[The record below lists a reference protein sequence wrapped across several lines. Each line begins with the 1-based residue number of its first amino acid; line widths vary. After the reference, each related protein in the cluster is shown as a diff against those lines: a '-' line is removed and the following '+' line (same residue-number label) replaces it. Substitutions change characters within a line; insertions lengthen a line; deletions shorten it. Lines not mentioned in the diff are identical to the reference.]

1 MDSILSTVLSA
12 FTHNPIFVLAIIAYI
27 VFSFLKSSK
36 TEDADEY
43 ETSGAEKTWED
54 MEREYG
60 ISIERKIDEPA
71 VDNASND
78 AVYRSPDTQTSY
90 KQSIEQPKKEQS
102 IKEQSIKEQPKKLEE
117 RKVSTSKA
125 VAISSLTERLAE
137 FKRQKAMEE
146 VKMPLVDV
154 ETHTKPVTKKARKSR
169 HDIKEGMKWAFILE
183 KPKALR
189 HRAR

>member
-1 MDSILSTVLSA
+1 MDSILSTILSA

-36 TEDADEY
+36 NEDADEY

-102 IKEQSIKEQPKKLEE
+102 IKEQPKKLEE

-137 FKRQKAMEE
+137 FKHQKAME
-146 VKMPLVDV
+146 VGKMPLVDV

>member
-60 ISIERKIDEPA
+60 ISIERKIEEPS
-71 VDNASND
+71 VNATSND
-78 AVYRSPDTQTSY
+78 AVYQSSNTQISY
-90 KQSIEQPKKEQS
+90 NQSAEQPKKEQ
-102 IKEQSIKEQPKKLEE
+102 PKQREE
-117 RKVSTSKA
+117 HKVSTSKTVA
-125 VAISSLTERLAE
+125 VSTLTERLAE

-146 VKMPLVDV
+146 VKIPLVDI
-154 ETHTKPVTKKARKSR
+154 ENHAKTVTTKARKSR

>member
-1 MDSILSTVLSA
+1 MDSILSTILSA

-43 ETSGAEKTWED
+43 ENSGAEKTWED

-60 ISIERKIDEPA
+60 ISIERKIEEPA
-71 VDNASND
+71 VDNASNSSL
-78 AVYRSPDTQTSY
+78 AER
-90 KQSIEQPKKEQS
+90 
-102 IKEQSIKEQPKKLEE
+102 LEE
-117 RKVSTSKA
+117 
-125 VAISSLTERLAE
+125 
-137 FKRQKAMEE
+137 FKHQKAMERG
-146 VKMPLVDV
+146 KMPLVDI
-154 ETHTKPVTKKARKSR
+154 ETHTKPVTKKVRKSR

-189 HRAR
+189 HRTR

>member
-60 ISIERKIDEPA
+60 ISIERKIEEPP
-71 VDNASND
+71 VNATSND
-78 AVYRSPDTQTSY
+78 AVYQSPNTQISY
-90 KQSIEQPKKEQS
+90 NQSIEQSLYLMKIFLEYYQS
-102 IKEQSIKEQPKKLEE
+102 
-117 RKVSTSKA
+117 
-125 VAISSLTERLAE
+125 RL
-137 FKRQKAMEE
+137 QN
-146 VKMPLVDV
+146 
-154 ETHTKPVTKKARKSR
+154 TKPEKK
-169 HDIKEGMKWAFILE
+169 ILMIYQLFIG
-183 KPKALR
+183 KKQV
-189 HRAR
+189 

>member
-1 MDSILSTVLSA
+1 MDSILSTILSA

-36 TEDADEY
+36 TEDANEY
-43 ETSGAEKTWED
+43 ESSSAEKTWED

-60 ISIERKIDEPA
+60 ISIERKIEEPP
-71 VDNASND
+71 VNATSND
-78 AVYRSPDTQTSY
+78 AVYQSPDTQTSY
-90 KQSIEQPKKEQS
+90 KQSIEQTK
-102 IKEQSIKEQPKKLEE
+102 KEQPKKLEE

-137 FKRQKAMEE
+137 FKHQKAME
-146 VKMPLVDV
+146 VGKMPLVDV

>member
-60 ISIERKIDEPA
+60 ISIERKIEEPS
-71 VDNASND
+71 VNATSND
-78 AVYRSPDTQTSY
+78 VVYQSSNTQISY
-90 KQSIEQPKKEQS
+90 NQSAEQPKKEQ
-102 IKEQSIKEQPKKLEE
+102 PKKEE
-117 RKVSTSKA
+117 PKQREEHTVSTSKTVA
-125 VAISSLTERLAE
+125 VSTLTERLAE

-146 VKMPLVDV
+146 VRVPLVDV
-154 ETHTKPVTKKARKSR
+154 ETHTKSVTKKARKSR

>member
-36 TEDADEY
+36 TEDSDEY
-43 ETSGAEKTWED
+43 ESSGAEKTWED

-60 ISIERKIDEPA
+60 ISIERKIEEPA
-71 VDNASND
+71 VDNAS
-78 AVYRSPDTQTSY
+78 
-90 KQSIEQPKKEQS
+90 
-102 IKEQSIKEQPKKLEE
+102 KKLEE

-125 VAISSLTERLAE
+125 VAISSLTERLEE
-137 FKRQKAMEE
+137 FKHQKAMERG
-146 VKMPLVDV
+146 KMPLVDI
-154 ETHTKPVTKKARKSR
+154 ETHTKPVTKKVRKSR

>member
-1 MDSILSTVLSA
+1 MDSILSTILSA
-12 FTHNPIFVLAIIAYI
+12 FTHNPIFVLAVIAYI

-36 TEDADEY
+36 NEDADEY
-43 ETSGAEKTWED
+43 ENSGAEKTWED

-60 ISIERKIDEPA
+60 ISIERKIEEPSF
-71 VDNASND
+71 NATSND
-78 AVYRSPDTQTSY
+78 TVHQLPNTQISY
-90 KQSIEQPKKEQS
+90 QQSAEQPKKEQ
-102 IKEQSIKEQPKKLEE
+102 PKKREE
-117 RKVSTSKA
+117 HKVSTSKTVA
-125 VAISSLTERLAE
+125 VSTLTERLAE

-146 VKMPLVDV
+146 VKIPFVDV
-154 ETHTKPVTKKARKSR
+154 ETHTKPVTKKARKSC

>member
-1 MDSILSTVLSA
+1 MDSILSTVLSD

-36 TEDADEY
+36 TEDTDEY

-60 ISIERKIDEPA
+60 ISIERKIEESP
-71 VDNASND
+71 VNATSND
-78 AVYRSPDTQTSY
+78 AVYQSSNTQISY
-90 KQSIEQPKKEQS
+90 NQSAEQPKKEQ
-102 IKEQSIKEQPKKLEE
+102 PKQREE
-117 RKVSTSKA
+117 HKVSTSKTVA
-125 VAISSLTERLAE
+125 VSTLTERLAE

-146 VKMPLVDV
+146 VKIPLVDV
-154 ETHTKPVTKKARKSR
+154 ETHAKTVTTKARKSR

>member
-1 MDSILSTVLSA
+1 MDSILSTILSA

-60 ISIERKIDEPA
+60 ISIERKIEEPP
-71 VDNASND
+71 VNATSND
-78 AVYRSPDTQTSY
+78 AGYQSSNTQISYNRSA
-90 KQSIEQPKKEQS
+90 EQPKKEQ
-102 IKEQSIKEQPKKLEE
+102 PKQREE
-117 RKVSTSKA
+117 HKVSTSKTVA
-125 VAISSLTERLAE
+125 VSTLTERLAE
-137 FKRQKAMEE
+137 FKRQKAME
-146 VKMPLVDV
+146 DV

>member
-1 MDSILSTVLSA
+1 MDSILSTILSA
-12 FTHNPIFVLAIIAYI
+12 FTHNPIFVLAAITYI

-36 TEDADEY
+36 NEDADEY

-60 ISIERKIDEPA
+60 ISIERKIEEPP
-71 VDNASND
+71 VNATSND
-78 AVYRSPDTQTSY
+78 TVYQSPNTQISY
-90 KQSIEQPKKEQS
+90 KQSAEQPKKEQ
-102 IKEQSIKEQPKKLEE
+102 PKQREE
-117 RKVSTSKA
+117 HKVSTSKTVA
-125 VAISSLTERLAE
+125 VSTLTERLAE

-146 VKMPLVDV
+146 VKIPLVDV

>member
-1 MDSILSTVLSA
+1 MDSILSTILSA

-43 ETSGAEKTWED
+43 ESSGAEKTWED

-78 AVYRSPDTQTSY
+78 TVYQSPNTQISY
-90 KQSIEQPKKEQS
+90 QQSIEQPKKEQ
-102 IKEQSIKEQPKKLEE
+102 PKQREE
-117 RKVSTSKA
+117 HKVSTGKTVA
-125 VAISSLTERLAE
+125 VSTLTERLAE
-137 FKRQKAMEE
+137 FKRQKAME
-146 VKMPLVDV
+146 VGKMPLVDV

>member
-60 ISIERKIDEPA
+60 ISIERKIEEPS
-71 VDNASND
+71 VNATSND
-78 AVYRSPDTQTSY
+78 AVYQSSNTQISY
-90 KQSIEQPKKEQS
+90 NQSAEQPKKEQ
-102 IKEQSIKEQPKKLEE
+102 PKKEE
-117 RKVSTSKA
+117 SKQREEHKVSTSKTVA
-125 VAISSLTERLAE
+125 VSTLTERLAE

-146 VKMPLVDV
+146 VKIPLVDV

-169 HDIKEGMKWAFILE
+169 HDIKEGMKWVFILE

>member
-1 MDSILSTVLSA
+1 MDSILSTILSA

-43 ETSGAEKTWED
+43 ESSGAEKTWED

-60 ISIERKIDEPA
+60 ISIERKIEEPA
-71 VDNASND
+71 IDNASNSSL
-78 AVYRSPDTQTSY
+78 AER
-90 KQSIEQPKKEQS
+90 
-102 IKEQSIKEQPKKLEE
+102 LEE
-117 RKVSTSKA
+117 
-125 VAISSLTERLAE
+125 
-137 FKRQKAMEE
+137 FKHQKAMERG
-146 VKMPLVDV
+146 KMPLVDI
-154 ETHTKPVTKKARKSR
+154 ETHTKPVTKKVRKSR